1 LKTSEEIERNGGN
14 YLIITDVFSRRSEQ
28 QVINRT
34 GRLNNRGSWR
44 YQLCV
49 IGSLDSVK
57 LVIESTQSNLH
68 NLDHIKVSK
77 LVALLEGIPDSPKV
91 KSGRFTVKIPSGSS
105 DADLEPA
112 SESPLMKKSEDV
124 ELPLLEER

>member
-1 LKTSEEIERNGGN
+1 
-14 YLIITDVFSRRSEQ
+14 
-28 QVINRT
+28 VINRT

-44 YQLCV
+44 YQLCA

-68 NLDHIKVSK
+68 NLDHIKTSM

-91 KSGRFTVKIPSGSS
+91 KSGRFTVKIPSGVV
-105 DADLEPA
+105 DTDMEPA
-112 SESPLMKKSEDV
+112 DEGPLMKKSEDA
-124 ELPLLEER
+124 ELSLLEEI

>member
-14 YLIITDVFSRRSEQ
+14 NLIITDVFSRRSEQ

-44 YQLCV
+44 YQLFV
-49 IGSLDSVK
+49 PRSLDSVK

-68 NLDHIKVSK
+68 NLDHIKTSM

-91 KSGRFTVKIPSGSS
+91 KSGRFTVKIPLGAVAT
-105 DADLEPA
+105 DMEPA
-112 SESPLMKKSEDV
+112 SGIPLMKKSEDV
-124 ELPLLEER
+124 QLPLLEEK